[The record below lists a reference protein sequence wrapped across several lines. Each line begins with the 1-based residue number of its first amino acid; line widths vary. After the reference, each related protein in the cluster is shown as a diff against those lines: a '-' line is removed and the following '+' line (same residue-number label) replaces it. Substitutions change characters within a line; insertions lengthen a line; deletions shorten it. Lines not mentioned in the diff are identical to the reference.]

1 MPPDRAGADDVPP
14 PDDYPLDVV
23 GIGSPL
29 VDVLSMATD
38 DELARTGLAKGSMEL
53 VDLARAAEI
62 YSAMGT
68 TTETSGGSAANT
80 LAGVA
85 ALGGSAGF
93 VGRVADDEFGD
104 LFVHDIRSAGVL
116 FGGPPGPDGVG
127 PTSGAEDRGTGRC
140 LVLVSADAERTMA
153 THLGVASTFTPADV
167 PEDLVARARVLY
179 LEGYL
184 FDLAPAKQA
193 MRQAVAV
200 AHAGQGSVAL
210 SLSDSFCVQR
220 HRNDF
225 LELLTG
231 DVDVL
236 FANEDE
242 VVRLFNVSR
251 FDQAVAA
258 VEETGV
264 LAVLTRGAGGSV
276 VVTAAGPVTVPAD
289 PVEAVVD
296 TTGAGD
302 LFAAGFLYGI
312 TNGLTPDQSARLGGV
327 CAAEVIAH
335 VGARPQA
342 DLRALAEDAGLF
354 G

>member
-1 MPPDRAGADDVPP
+1 MTAVPEDP
-14 PDDYPLDVV
+14 IPLDVV

-29 VDVLSMATD
+29 VDVLSMASD

-62 YSAMGT
+62 YEAMGV

-85 ALGGSAGF
+85 ALGGTAGF
-93 VGRVADDEFGD
+93 VGRVADDAFGD

-116 FGGPPGPDGVG
+116 FGGPDGARPVASGSGPE
-127 PTSGAEDRGTGRC
+127 ARGTGRC
-140 LVLVSADAERTMA
+140 LVLVTGDAERTMA
-153 THLGVASTFTPADV
+153 THLGVASTFSPADV
-167 PEDLVARARVLY
+167 PEDLVARAQVLY

-184 FDLAPAKQA
+184 FDLPPAKQA
-193 MRQAVAV
+193 MRQAMAV
-200 AHAGQGSVAL
+200 AHRGDGSVAL
-210 SLSDSFCVQR
+210 SLSDSFCVER

-225 LELLTG
+225 LDLLTG

-242 VVRLFNVSR
+242 AVRLFNVR
-251 FDQAVAA
+251 GFDQAVAA

-264 LAVLTRGAGGSV
+264 LAVLTRGPSGAV
-276 VVTAAGPVTVPAD
+276 VVTAAGPV
-289 PVEAVVD
+289 PVAAAPVDQVVD

-302 LFAAGFLYGI
+302 LFAAGFLF
-312 TNGLTPDQSARLGGV
+312 GLTHGADPERCAQLGAL
-327 CAAEVIAH
+327 CAAEVISH
-335 VGARPQA
+335 LGARPQR
-342 DLRALAEDAGLF
+342 DLAELAARAGLL
-354 G
+354 